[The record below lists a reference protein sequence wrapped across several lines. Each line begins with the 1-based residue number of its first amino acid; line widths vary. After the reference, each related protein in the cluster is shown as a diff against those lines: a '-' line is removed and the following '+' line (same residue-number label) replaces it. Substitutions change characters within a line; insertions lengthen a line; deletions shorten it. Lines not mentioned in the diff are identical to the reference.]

1 MIEVVVGGQFGSE
14 GKGHVTAQLVH
25 RLGASNTEMV
35 LVRVGGPNAG
45 HSAIDRYGR
54 KWALRQIPVGAVI
67 NTECPIVL
75 GAGSEIDLE
84 VLDDEVTSLEDAGIP
99 ILNRLQVDASATII
113 EPAHRADEQA
123 NNLTARVGST
133 GKGIGAARADR
144 IWRTAP
150 IFDNFH
156 MVEGYAPRVDYGPVV
171 ERDTAEMLQEADYE
185 GVHVIIEGTQG
196 YGLGFHTE
204 YYPYATSSDCT
215 AQAFMAMVG
224 ILPVNGL
231 RVWIV
236 YRTYPI
242 RVAGHS
248 GPLYRETTW
257 EALADATDAHIQPER
272 TTVTQKV
279 RRVGHW
285 DDMLATKALLAN
297 GAPPDWRYLSKEEQR
312 STHIRPCLMFCD
324 YIDPSVAY
332 ADRLTDIDP
341 EMFELFTDGIGAPA
355 MYGTGPAHVIWD
367 VPV

>member
-14 GKGHVTAQLVH
+14 GKGHATAQLVNK
-25 RLGASNTEMV
+25 LDASNTEVV

-45 HSAIDRYGR
+45 HSAVDRHGH

-67 NTECPIVL
+67 NQTCPVVL
-75 GAGSEIDLE
+75 GAGSEIDLA
-84 VLDDEVTSLEDAGIP
+84 VLDDEITALEAAGIP
-99 ILNRLQVDASATII
+99 IQDRLQIDASATII
-113 EPAHRADEQA
+113 EPAHRTDEETNQ
-123 NNLTARVGST
+123 LPARIGST

-150 IFDNFH
+150 IFQNFH
-156 MVEGYAPRVDYGPVV
+156 MVEEYTPRIDYHPMV
-171 ERDTAEMLQEADYE
+171 EEDTATMLQEADYE
-185 GVHVIIEGTQG
+185 GVHIVVEGTQG

-215 AQAFMAMVG
+215 AQAFLSMVG
-224 ILPVNGL
+224 ILPINGL

-257 EALADATDAHIQPER
+257 EALAAATDGHIRPER

-279 RRVGHW
+279 RRVGRW

-297 GAPPDWRYLSKEEQR
+297 GAPPDWRYLTKEEQR
-312 STHIRPCLMFCD
+312 ATHIRPCLMFCD
-324 YIDPSVAY
+324 YVDPSIAY
-332 ADRLTDIDP
+332 TDRLADIDP
-341 EMFELFTDGIGAPA
+341 GMFELYTADIGAPA
-355 MYGTGPAHVIWD
+355 MYGTGPEHVVWD
-367 VPV
+367 IPG